1 MSCSDIG
8 GEMNDEIKALARELE
23 SDLLTLYGS
32 PVLTGESLQKAL
44 GFKSLDALRQSISR
58 GTIPVKVFSI
68 KNRRGKYALIK
79 DIAYYLASQ
88 ARSN

>member
-1 MSCSDIG
+1 
-8 GEMNDEIKALARELE
+8 MNDEVKALARELE

-44 GFKSLDALRQSISR
+44 GFKTLDALRQSMSR